1 MGLWH
6 GFISPVT
13 FVISIFS
20 RNVRLYEVHNNGTW
34 YNFGFVLGAGP
45 LPERRHPGPEEK
57 EVLTFIAAVVFVAA
71 FVRSALGFGDAV
83 VAMPLLAM
91 AMGLRTATPLVAFM
105 GPTISLL
112 ILARDWR
119 KVEFK
124 TAGRLIVAT
133 LLGIPV
139 GVYGLARLPEAPLKI
154 ALGLVILLYGAVRAR
169 QAGGEAPRARRRTFP
184 WLVGWSAGVLGGAY
198 NTNGPPIVAYGM
210 LKGWPPESFRATLQ
224 GYFLPTGL
232 AILAG
237 HGLAGLWTGTVLRS
251 YLYSLPAIVLGVIL
265 GGLLHK
271 KLTQALFVKLV
282 YASLAVMGAVMLLR
296 EL

>member
-1 MGLWH
+1 
-6 GFISPVT
+6 
-13 FVISIFS
+13 
-20 RNVRLYEVHNNGTW
+20 
-34 YNFGFVLGAGP
+34 
-45 LPERRHPGPEEK
+45 
-57 EVLTFIAAVVFVAA
+57 LTFIAAVVFVAA

-91 AMGLRTATPLVAFM
+91 AVGLRTATPLVAFM

-119 KVEFK
+119 KIEFR
-124 TAGRLIVAT
+124 TAGRMIVAT

-154 ALGLVILLYGAVRAR
+154 ALGLIVLLYGLFGLIKPGVRLAR
-169 QAGGEAPRARRRTFP
+169 EKPHFP
-184 WLVGWSAGVLGGAY
+184 WLVGWTAGVLGGAY

-210 LKGWPPESFRATLQ
+210 LRGWPPEAFRATLQ

-251 YLYSLPAIVLGVIL
+251 YLYSLPAIVLGVFL
-265 GGLLHK
+265 GGLLNRR
-271 KLTQALFVKLV
+271 LTHAVFSKLV
-282 YASLAVMGAVMLLR
+282 YTSLAVMGAVMLLR

>member
-1 MGLWH
+1 L
-6 GFISPVT
+6 I
-13 FVISIFS
+13 FV
-20 RNVRLYEVHNNGTW
+20 VA
-34 YNFGFVLGAGP
+34 VLFA
-45 LPERRHPGPEEK
+45 
-57 EVLTFIAAVVFVAA
+57 AA

-91 AMGLRTATPLVAFM
+91 TVGLRTATPLVAFV

-119 KVEFK
+119 RVEFK
-124 TAGRLIVAT
+124 AAGRLIAAT

-139 GVYGLARLPEAPLKI
+139 GIIGLARLPEAPLKI
-154 ALGLVILLYGAVRAR
+154 ALGAIILLYGLFGLLRPGTRLSSERPA
-169 QAGGEAPRARRRTFP
+169 FP
-184 WLVGWSAGVLGGAY
+184 WAVGLAAGVLGGAY

-210 LKGWPPESFRATLQ
+210 LRGWPPESFRATLQ

-237 HGLAGLWTGTVLRS
+237 HGLAGLWTTTVVKS
-251 YLYSLPAIVLGVIL
+251 YLYSLPAVAAGIFL
-265 GGLLHK
+265 GGLLNQR
-271 KLTQALFVKLV
+271 LTHALFTRLV